1 VTLLVVDASTLL
13 STTVAKRDS
22 PLAVL
27 LDAVTSGAIEI
38 VAGDEL
44 LSELHDGLEST
55 YFRDR
60 VSAVDGRAYEA
71 MIASLALHLPDPV
84 SPPKI
89 LRDSDDD
96 YLVALALAANATAIV
111 TGDRD
116 LLDHE
121 NLKPPALSARQAC
134 EMLGLPAS

>member
-1 VTLLVVDASTLL
+1 
-13 STTVAKRDS
+13 
-22 PLAVL
+22 
-27 LDAVTSGAIEI
+27 
-38 VAGDEL
+38 
-44 LSELHDGLEST
+44 
-55 YFRDR
+55 

>member
-13 STTVAKRDS
+13 SATVAKRDS

-27 LDAVTSGAIEI
+27 LDAVTSGA
-38 VAGDEL
+38 
-44 LSELHDGLEST
+44 
-55 YFRDR
+55 
-60 VSAVDGRAYEA
+60 
-71 MIASLALHLPDPV
+71 MHLPDPV

>member
-13 STTVAKRDS
+13 SATVAKRDS

-38 VAGDEL
+38 VACDEL

-71 MIASLALHLPDPV
+71 MIASLPDPV